1 MRKINKLPKLNWKRF
16 IIGIPLGILGLG
28 IAAICFSIG
37 MEVQR
42 DIDGG
47 EYNLTNVTSTFL
59 GTMIGMAINVI
70 IVLLIN

>member
-1 MRKINKLPKLNWKRF
+1 
-16 IIGIPLGILGLG
+16 
-28 IAAICFSIG
+28 